1 MVFKKDPMKLKKKYK
16 IHTIH
21 KDIKK
26 LKYVKTIKMYKI
38 LTQIHLNYK
47 FKKITFKNN
56 QIHGLSDCLA
66 KGVKILDGMKFTHA
80 CSVRVGRYIILHL
93 HVMAFLPNLLHK
105 QTYGTLKGKCIDS
118 RSHLHW
124 CFSWSRHPCIIL
136 AKCHACRLKTM
147 ISCLLRPVFQ
157 FLMPGKNVWAIA
169 ALTVSFWTPGTLR
182 IKMSCL

>member
-1 MVFKKDPMKLKKKYK
+1 MKLKKKYK

-118 RSHLHW
+118 RSHLH
-124 CFSWSRHPCIIL
+124 
-136 AKCHACRLKTM
+136 
-147 ISCLLRPVFQ
+147 
-157 FLMPGKNVWAIA
+157 
-169 ALTVSFWTPGTLR
+169 
-182 IKMSCL
+182 